1 MSYKS
6 VDIGKDMFLNDVYV
20 GQKVL
25 YLRAAPGGVG
35 IGEVT
40 KIEIVDKRSGN
51 IHIGWK
57 YGYNDAAGKNASY
70 IIYVYLPNG
79 VQISWHTNNYYIY
92 KSYPLINAEWDGQ
105 VCMTMEKL
113 LTYID
118 KEFLKIN

>member
-57 YGYNDAAGKNASY
+57 YGYKHFKSQRMDIWYRFTIKTQGGRITIKY
-70 IIYVYLPNG
+70 FDEIISRFDTEVYER
-79 VQISWHTNNYYIY
+79 I
-92 KSYPLINAEWDGQ
+92 KDE
-105 VCMTMEKL
+105 
-113 LTYID
+113 
-118 KEFLKIN
+118 